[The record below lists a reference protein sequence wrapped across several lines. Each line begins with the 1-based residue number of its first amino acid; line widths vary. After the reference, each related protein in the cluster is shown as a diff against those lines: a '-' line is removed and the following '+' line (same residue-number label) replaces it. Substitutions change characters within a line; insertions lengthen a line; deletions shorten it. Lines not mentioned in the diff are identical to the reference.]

1 MSEILIEIPDPT
13 DSLRREFSIL
23 WAAQKAVGLEGYMS
37 VYTIGGQEPWRS
49 QKENEVFWFS
59 EAETEQAIA
68 HINKFYNDGKLPN
81 TTLLLNPIVHRR
93 TENMDYIPLGS
104 GIFWA
109 TALTLGIAKMTED
122 QKQRIDWLNVTC
134 THMHRGENEQAGLKM
149 LGFSDKKLDLLEDGV
164 TVAGCRELYEL
175 TDIQSDPYWFYYPL
189 SNMNYLSLHGIYNPP
204 HFNQLL
210 KEELREASPE
220 EIVKAYQVDVQ
231 KTIDCNTCWNAY
243 DRHHT
248 LYVRFGQDTKDIP
261 HNNRFYNL
269 CARDLFL
276 FDRTG
281 PQRASAE
288 ETFEFVVPGFI
299 PRGAVTLLA
308 AAGGTGKSSVA
319 HQLCVLASM
328 DYEEGDEPDRWLG
341 QPLNRDACTGI
352 CVYFSGEDGPAI
364 TNARGKLFDPYGR
377 AKRLQFHRTE
387 YQDQEISFS
396 EYLRRLHKMP
406 DVSIVVIDPA
416 RKYLDGDED
425 NSECVSDFFEAIEE
439 FAIRKR
445 AAMVVVHHLQKGAK
459 PQSAEE
465 VREEL
470 RGSQVFI
477 DRARVVIGMYRND
490 IHTAVGLAKTNIP
503 PSLGMVMEE
512 RIFARNPKNLKL
524 IQLPGEEGTKQKFL
538 SEQELEQMEYEELQR
553 QMEKEMAEEAAK
565 KAEEAKRNAQ
575 SQ

>member
-1 MSEILIEIPDPT
+1 MSEILIEVPDPT
-13 DSLRREFSIL
+13 DSLRRELSII
-23 WAAQKAVGLEGYMS
+23 WAAHKAVGLEGYMS
-37 VYTIGGQEPWRS
+37 LYTINGQEPWRS
-49 QKENEVFWFS
+49 QQENELFWFNQD
-59 EAETEQAIA
+59 ETEQAIA
-68 HINKFYNDGKLPN
+68 HINKFYNDGNLPN
-81 TTLLLNPIVHRR
+81 TTFLLNPIIHKK

-109 TALTLGIAKMTED
+109 TTLTLGIAQMTED
-122 QKQRIDWLNVTC
+122 QKQRLDWLGVANS
-134 THMHRGENEQAGLKM
+134 HIHRGTNQEAGLKII
-149 LGFSDKKLDLLEDGV
+149 GFSDRKLELLPDGK
-164 TVAGCRELYEL
+164 TVPGCRELYEL

-189 SNMNYLSLHGIYNPP
+189 SQLNYLSLHGIYNHT
-204 HFNQLL
+204 HFNDLL

-220 EIVKAYQVDVQ
+220 EVVKACQIDLQ
-231 KTIDCNTCWNAY
+231 KVIDSATCWNAY

-248 LYVRFGQDTKDIP
+248 LYVRFGQDTKNIE

-288 ETFEFVVPGFI
+288 ETFEFLVPGFI

-328 DYEEGDEPDRWLG
+328 DYEEGEEPERWLG

-364 TNARGKLFDPYGR
+364 TNARGKLFDPHGR
-377 AKRLQFHRTE
+377 AHRLQFHRTE
-387 YQDQEISFS
+387 FQDQEIPFA

-406 DVSIVVIDPA
+406 DVSVVVIDPA
-416 RKYLDGDED
+416 RKYLAGDEND
-425 NSECVSDFFEAIEE
+425 SAAVSDFFEAIEE
-439 FAIRKR
+439 FAIRKK

-465 VREEL
+465 VRDEL

-477 DRARVVIGMYRND
+477 DRARVVLGMYRND
-490 IHTAVGLAKTNIP
+490 IHTGVGLAKTNIP
-503 PSLGMVMEE
+503 PSLGMVLEE
-512 RIFARNPKNLKL
+512 RIFVRNPKNLKL
-524 IQLPGEEGTKQKFL
+524 IWLPGDEGTKKKFL
-538 SEQELEQMEYEELQR
+538 SEQELEQLELEALQA
-553 QMEKEMAEEAAK
+553 QMEREA
-565 KAEEAKRNAQ
+565 AEEAKKNAAK
-575 SQ
+575 

>member
-13 DSLRREFSIL
+13 ESLRRELKII
-23 WAAQKAVGLEGYMS
+23 WAAHKAVGLDGYMS
-37 VYTIGGQEPWRS
+37 VYTIKGQEPWRS
-49 QKENEVFWFS
+49 QHENEIFWFS
-59 EAETEQAIA
+59 PEEIEQAVA

-109 TALTLGIAKMTED
+109 TAFTLGIARMTED
-122 QKQRIDWLNVTC
+122 QKQRIDWLNVPAS
-134 THMHRGENEQAGLKM
+134 HFHLSENEEAGLKM
-149 LGFSDKKLDLLEDGV
+149 LGISDRLLEPLEDGNTV
-164 TVAGCRELYEL
+164 TGCRELYEL
-175 TDIQSDPYWFYYPL
+175 TDIQSDHYWYFYPL
-189 SNMNYLSLHGIYNPP
+189 SRMNYLCLHGIFNHP
-204 HFNQLL
+204 HVNDLF

-231 KTIDCNTCWNAY
+231 KVVDSNTCWNAY

-248 LYVRFGQDTKDIP
+248 LYVRFGQDTKDIA

-281 PQRASAE
+281 PQRTTAE
-288 ETFEFVVPGFI
+288 ETFEFVVPGYI

-319 HQLCVLASM
+319 HQLCVLASI
-328 DYEEGDEPDRWLG
+328 DYEEGQEPERWLG
-341 QPLNRDACTGI
+341 QPLNPDACTGI

-387 YQDQEISFS
+387 YQDMEISFS

-416 RKYLDGDED
+416 RKYLSGDED
-425 NSECVSDFFEAIEE
+425 DSESVSEFFEAIEE

-459 PQSAEE
+459 PQSSEE
-465 VREEL
+465 VRDEL

-490 IHTAVGLAKTNIP
+490 IHTGVGLAKTNIP
-503 PSLGMVMEE
+503 PSLGMVTDE
-512 RIFARNPKNLKL
+512 RIFARNPKNLRL

-538 SEQELEQMEYEELQR
+538 SEQELEQMEYEALQR
-553 QMEKEMAEEAAK
+553 QMEKEMAEEAARK
-565 KAEEAKRNAQ
+565 GAQ
-575 SQ
+575 T